1 MTMIAINESA
11 RLRFG
16 SASVIMTCIPCG
28 IMVIFP
34 LAKASLP
41 TIYLCRAVT
50 MVVTVRTRAVTAMFR
65 IVVMAMMMIMMVL
78 GMMVLAPTP
87 VLVRIL
93 GIRGVRRVPA
103 RSLDSRLLLDGGH
116 VNDTDIACGLFVR
129 ETDPEHFARELRL
142 STFYVTSPAITAIT
156 TLRSLFLPINH
167 HGGSSAGGS
176 RRRGCRR
183 PLRLGVRPGDPG
195 DIGDTINEA
204 HSCLISGSEV
214 EIIGAGE
221 KSKDLSDL
229 IALIMRRLVELSV
242 SEQRVEDAKVGVA

>member
-1 MTMIAINESA
+1 MTMIGINESA

-16 SASVIMTCIPCG
+16 SASVVMTCIPRG
-28 IMVIFP
+28 IMAILP

-41 TIYLCRAVT
+41 TIYLRRAVT
-50 MVVTVRTRAVTAMFR
+50 MVMTVSTRAVTTMFR
-65 IVVMAMMMIMMVL
+65 IVVMAMMMMML
-78 GMMVLAPTP
+78 GMTVLAPTP

-93 GIRGVRRVPA
+93 GIRGVHRVPA
-103 RSLDSRLLLDGGH
+103 RSLNSRLLLDGGH
-116 VNDTDIACGLFVR
+116 VNDTDITCGLFVR

-204 HSCLISGSEV
+204 HGCLISGSEV

-221 KSKDLSDL
+221 QSEDLSDL